1 MDDRHDR
8 QDKQAAPDTGA
19 AGDIRTMEEFSA
31 FVGLSRPTVSKYFN
45 APDSVRKTTKRRI
58 EAAIE
63 ASGFTPNLF
72 AANLKRS
79 RTRVLGVIVPT
90 TTDPFYMELVRQ
102 VEELASRAGY
112 VIFMLPTNGQADRET
127 DAIARLE
134 SMNIAGAIIVPM
146 GTERPSSRLAALE
159 RRSSIVYVDSAPDAD
174 APYVGT
180 DNAQSI
186 GLIVDY
192 LCRSGEPPW
201 FLRMPEINRNAAAR
215 LAAYENAMA
224 KAREQPRILPM
235 SKTLVWDFERHGHEV
250 AAPFLRTAPP
260 STTILCANDRIA
272 LGVQLAAWE
281 AGITIGRRPGA
292 TLRVAGHDDHPFAR
306 YACPPLTTVSQD
318 VTGIAQRAMRRLLG
332 SIGEP
337 LGETNDA
344 ICSDLLSGQLV
355 LRESA

>member
-1 MDDRHDR
+1 VT
-8 QDKQAAPDTGA
+8 QDTCI
-19 AGDIRTMEEFSA
+19 AGNIRTMEEFSI

-45 APDSVRKTTKRRI
+45 APDSVRKSTRDRI

-72 AANLKRS
+72 ATNLKRS
-79 RTRVLGVIVPT
+79 RTRVLGVIIPT
-90 TTDPFYMELVRQ
+90 ATDPFYMELVRQ
-102 VEELASRAGY
+102 VEDIASRAGY
-112 VIFMLPTNGQADRET
+112 VVFMLSSNGQAAREA

-134 SMNIAGAIIVPM
+134 SMNIAGAIVVPI
-146 GTERPSSRLAALE
+146 GAEGPSSRLTSLE
-159 RRSSIVYVDSAPDAD
+159 RRSAIVYVDSAPDTD
-174 APYVGT
+174 APFVGT

-201 FLRMPEINRNAAAR
+201 FLRMPEINRNAASR

-224 KAREQPRILPM
+224 KAREQPRILPIPNIL
-235 SKTLVWDFERHGHEV
+235 TWDFERHGHEV
-250 AAPFLRTAPP
+250 AIPFLSKGRS
-260 STTILCANDRIA
+260 STTVLCANDRIA

-281 AGITIGRRPGA
+281 AGITVGRRPGA

-306 YACPPLTTVSQD
+306 YGCPPLTTVSQD
-318 VTGIAQRAMRRLLG
+318 VTSIAQRAMQQLMER
-332 SIGEP
+332 IGES
-337 LGETNDA
+337 LYETSNA
-344 ICSDLLSGQLV
+344 KCSNLMPGQLV

>member
-1 MDDRHDR
+1 MNDQHSRHKR
-8 QDKQAAPDTGA
+8 QLTQDTCI
-19 AGDIRTMEEFSA
+19 AGNIRTMEEFST

-45 APDSVRKTTKRRI
+45 APDSVRKSTRHRI

-63 ASGFTPNLF
+63 SSGFTPNLF
-72 AANLKRS
+72 ATNLKRS

-90 TTDPFYMELVRQ
+90 ATDPFYMELVRQ
-102 VEELASRAGY
+102 VEDIASRAGY
-112 VIFMLPTNGQADRET
+112 VVFMLSSNGQATREA

-134 SMNIAGAIIVPM
+134 SMNIAGAIVVPM
-146 GTERPSSRLAALE
+146 GDDGPSSRLTSLE
-159 RRSSIVYVDSAPDAD
+159 RRSAIVYVDSAPDTD
-174 APYVGT
+174 APFVGT

-201 FLRMPEINRNAAAR
+201 FLRMPEINRNAASR

-224 KAREQPRILPM
+224 KAKEPLRVLPM
-235 SKTLVWDFERHGHEV
+235 PKALTWDFERHGHEV
-250 AAPFLRTAPP
+250 ATPFLSKGRL

-281 AGITIGRRPGA
+281 AGIIVGRRPEA

-318 VTGIAQRAMRRLLG
+318 VASIAQGAMQQLMER
-332 SIGEP
+332 IGEFQSEASITTHSNLMP
-337 LGETNDA
+337 
-344 ICSDLLSGQLV
+344 GQLV